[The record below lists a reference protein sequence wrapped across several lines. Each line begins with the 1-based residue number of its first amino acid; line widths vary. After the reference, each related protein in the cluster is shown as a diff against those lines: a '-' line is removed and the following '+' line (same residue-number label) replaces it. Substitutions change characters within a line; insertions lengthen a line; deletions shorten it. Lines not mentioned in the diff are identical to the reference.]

1 VPSRH
6 ARNPPIRNDFF
17 RLAQN
22 MAFAISKVPLP
33 LCEWHACFLLGQ
45 RLLLLLQ
52 FGPEKAGVA

>member
-1 VPSRH
+1 V

-52 FGPEKAGVA
+52 FRPEKAGVA